1 MIKRKTVSIILQ
13 IVIFIGL
20 AIFLIYWQMGRM
32 NAMEKESMFAAI
44 RSANLWL
51 LPPVIVVGFFSHYF
65 RALRWNLLLEPLNIK
80 PTKANTFFAVM
91 IGYLVNS
98 FLPRVG
104 EVAKCT
110 VLAKYEKVPADK
122 MVGTIVSERAFDLVC
137 LLIVIF
143 ISIIFQVDVIGA
155 WAGNLMDRMREEK
168 GHTLLYVVIGI
179 VLLIVLM
186 PVLYRSIRKTKVGH
200 AIKGI
205 GDGVKSIMHMK
216 RRWLFLAYTFGIW
229 GGYMGMIILG
239 FRSMPATA
247 HLGPLVALTV
257 LAFGSISMI
266 ITPGGFAAYPIFVGA
281 ILELYAVS
289 NPEGTAFGWV
299 AWIAQ
304 TAVIIVLGIISLILL
319 PIYNR
324 TTHDA
329 QAAMDPA
336 KNI

>member
-122 MVGTIVSERAFDLVC
+122 LRLR
-137 LLIVIF
+137 LL
-143 ISIIFQVDVIGA
+143 
-155 WAGNLMDRMREEK
+155 
-168 GHTLLYVVIGI
+168 
-179 VLLIVLM
+179 
-186 PVLYRSIRKTKVGH
+186 
-200 AIKGI
+200 
-205 GDGVKSIMHMK
+205 
-216 RRWLFLAYTFGIW
+216 
-229 GGYMGMIILG
+229 
-239 FRSMPATA
+239 
-247 HLGPLVALTV
+247 
-257 LAFGSISMI
+257 
-266 ITPGGFAAYPIFVGA
+266 
-281 ILELYAVS
+281 
-289 NPEGTAFGWV
+289 
-299 AWIAQ
+299 
-304 TAVIIVLGIISLILL
+304 
-319 PIYNR
+319 
-324 TTHDA
+324 
-329 QAAMDPA
+329 
-336 KNI
+336 